1 MQSRIDESRQSHK
14 TSGRRLTNCIDHGQ
28 LDVPEPGGASG
39 FIVATFRVVWD
50 LVEEKS
56 GSSY

>member
-1 MQSRIDESRQSHK
+1 MANWMYQNQAA
-14 TSGRRLTNCIDHGQ
+14 L
-28 LDVPEPGGASG
+28 SG

-56 GSSY
+56 VYFDSDALETLRAELKADF